1 MEGNFLFDIR
11 DVIQNIERAEVM
23 SVFFPT
29 FRRALIVDTRYKDNV
44 GPMVRLMP
52 MARSPQD
59 RMRSIRRARPEFPR
73 PTNLT
78 LVPWQRYV
86 GSLISSGVWDKILD
100 RLEESGDESV
110 LRRLRGSPERTS
122 PTGERRTHR
131 RHHRQQLPY
140 PLVRGRMTP
149 LCLQYLSLAFPTVI
163 PAKAGIQRP

>member
-29 FRRALIVDTRYKDNV
+29 FRRALIVDTRYKDGV

-73 PTNLT
+73 PSNLT
-78 LVPWQRYV
+78 LVPWQRYI

-110 LRRLRGSPERTS
+110 FAACEEALEELRQLESAELTAAI
-122 PTGERRTHR
+122 TGNNYHT
-131 RHHRQQLPY
+131 LWSAD
-140 PLVRGRMTP
+140 G
-149 LCLQYLSLAFPTVI
+149 
-163 PAKAGIQRP
+163 

>member
-29 FRRALIVDTRYKDNV
+29 FRRALIVDTRYKDDV
-44 GPMVRLMP
+44 GPFVRLMP

-59 RMRSIRRARPEFPR
+59 RMRSIRRIRPEFPR

-86 GSLISSGVWDKILD
+86 ASLISSGVWDKIIA
-100 RLEESGDESV
+100 RLEESGDERV
-110 LRRLRGSPERTS
+110 LIACDEVLEELRQLESAELTAAI
-122 PTGERRTHR
+122 TGNNYHT
-131 RHHRQQLPY
+131 LWSAD
-140 PLVRGRMTP
+140 G
-149 LCLQYLSLAFPTVI
+149 
-163 PAKAGIQRP
+163 

>member
-29 FRRALIVDTRYKDNV
+29 FRRALIVDTRYKDDV
-44 GPMVRLMP
+44 GPFVRLMP

-59 RMRSIRRARPEFPR
+59 RMRSIRRIRPEFPR

-86 GSLISSGVWDKILD
+86 ASLISSGVWDKIIA
-100 RLEESGDESV
+100 RLEESGDERV
-110 LRRLRGSPERTS
+110 LIACDEALEELRQLESAELTAAI
-122 PTGERRTHR
+122 TGNNYHT
-131 RHHRQQLPY
+131 LWSASAD
-140 PLVRGRMTP
+140 G
-149 LCLQYLSLAFPTVI
+149 
-163 PAKAGIQRP
+163 

>member
-59 RMRSIRRARPEFPR
+59 RMRSIRRIRPEFPR

-86 GSLISSGVWDKILD
+86 GSLISSGVWDKIIA
-100 RLEESGDESV
+100 RLEESGDEGV
-110 LRRLRGSPERTS
+110 LIACEEAFEELRQLESAELTS
-122 PTGERRTHR
+122 AITGENYHTLWSADRSS
-131 RHHRQQLPY
+131 
-140 PLVRGRMTP
+140 G
-149 LCLQYLSLAFPTVI
+149 
-163 PAKAGIQRP
+163 

>member
-1 MEGNFLFDIR
+1 MVMEGNFLFDIR

-59 RMRSIRRARPEFPR
+59 RMRSIRRIRPEFPR

-86 GSLISSGVWDKILD
+86 SSLISSGVWDKILD
-100 RLEESGDESV
+100 RLAESGDEGIFAACEKALEE
-110 LRRLRGSPERTS
+110 LRQLESAELTAAI
-122 PTGERRTHR
+122 TGDNYHT
-131 RHHRQQLPY
+131 LWSAD
-140 PLVRGRMTP
+140 G
-149 LCLQYLSLAFPTVI
+149 
-163 PAKAGIQRP
+163 

>member
-29 FRRALIVDTRYKDNV
+29 FRRALIVDTRYKDDV
-44 GPMVRLMP
+44 GPLVRLMP

-59 RMRSIRRARPEFPR
+59 RMRSIRRIRPEFPR

-86 GSLISSGVWDKILD
+86 GSLISSGVWDKILA
-100 RLEESGDESV
+100 RLEESGDEAV
-110 LRRLRGSPERTS
+110 LAACEEALSELQRLESEELTAAI
-122 PTGERRTHR
+122 TGKNYHTLWSSEESS
-131 RHHRQQLPY
+131 
-140 PLVRGRMTP
+140 G
-149 LCLQYLSLAFPTVI
+149 
-163 PAKAGIQRP
+163 

>member
-29 FRRALIVDTRYKDNV
+29 FRRALIVDTRYKEGV
-44 GPMVRLMP
+44 GPLVRLMP

-59 RMRSIRRARPEFPR
+59 RMRSIRRIRPEFPR

-86 GSLISSGVWDKILD
+86 GSLISSGVWDKILA
-100 RLEESGDESV
+100 RLEESGDDGVLVACEKAMNELRQLESEE
-110 LRRLRGSPERTS
+110 LTAAITGDNYHTLWSREGSS
-122 PTGERRTHR
+122 G
-131 RHHRQQLPY
+131 
-140 PLVRGRMTP
+140 
-149 LCLQYLSLAFPTVI
+149 
-163 PAKAGIQRP
+163 